1 MSELKSMTL
10 PELTE
15 TLRAMGEPA
24 FRGKQ
29 VFTWLHRGIQSYD
42 KMENVPKSLREKL
55 TQAYPL
61 VIPGGIGRAHV

>member
-1 MSELKSMTL
+1 MNELKSLTL

-29 VFTWLHRGIQSYD
+29 VFTWLHKGITSYVERIRGLQLPPEIFG
-42 KMENVPKSLREKL
+42 N
-55 TQAYPL
+55 
-61 VIPGGIGRAHV
+61 IPHFVEIGRAHV

>member
-42 KMENVPKSLREKL
+42 KMENVPS
-55 TQAYPL
+55 
-61 VIPGGIGRAHV
+61 